1 MSRLIFEGDTTKRF
15 GEKFP
20 RPFIEQI
27 RAYDNG
33 VEVDIAFYFK
43 VPNEQEAVDAF
54 VADLKNVEKFSQS
67 IVLSAVKGTYLDAL
81 KNKNFKIVEDAMNW
95 QGSASGSI
103 ITKIISFS
111 DFMNGLETSPDT
123 RRVSVSTSMLR
134 SRADIFGSTE
144 AEIEP
149 ERPRLMDSVITREME
164 AEIEPESASLTD
176 PFSGFTPSVSDSR
189 PSTAMTR
196 ELDPPSNRADS
207 DNFPQ
212 RDTMTPQITM
222 PFVSYNV
229 GIKDDFYSLE
239 GVRFM
244 KAFGTLVIDYNSS
257 GEMYIT
263 CFVRND

>member
-1 MSRLIFEGDTTKRF
+1 F

-81 KNKNFKIVEDAMNW
+81 KNKN
-95 QGSASGSI
+95 
-103 ITKIISFS
+103 SFS

-222 PFVSYNV
+222 PFGLLQS
-229 GIKDDFYSLE
+229 
-239 GVRFM
+239 
-244 KAFGTLVIDYNSS
+244 
-257 GEMYIT
+257 
-263 CFVRND
+263 

>member
-54 VADLKNVEKFSQS
+54 KADLKKFSQS
-67 IVLSAVKGTYLDAL
+67 IVLSAVQGTYMDAL
-81 KNKNFKIVEDAMNW
+81 KNKNFKIVEHAMNW

-123 RRVSVSTSMLR
+123 RRVSVSTSMPR

-149 ERPRLMDSVITREME
+149 ESPRLMDSVITREVE
-164 AEIEPESASLTD
+164 RQISPESPSLTD
-176 PFSGFTPSVSDSR
+176 TFSGFTPPVSDSR
-189 PSTAMTR
+189 PSTVMTR

-212 RDTMTPQITM
+212 RDTMAPQIAV